1 MTASRILVEFA
12 SCVIDLDPR
21 PKGDFEASRPNLPS
35 FTASWPAVSE
45 ERLRLIRQQALET
58 TLMVTSVQ
66 AASVYLSDMTEEQK
80 EKLAIEKGGNS
91 DKGSTPAKK
100 KSLDRRQGRQDL
112 RVSQDLAISERRN

>member
-21 PKGDFEASRPNLPS
+21 PKRDLDEVQPNLPS

-66 AASVYLSDMTEEQK
+66 AASVYLSDIMDEQK
-80 EKLAIEKGGNS
+80 EKLAIEKGGDT
-91 DKGSTPAKK
+91 DKRSTPAKK

-112 RVSQDLAISERRN
+112 RVSQDSTVL

>member
-21 PKGDFEASRPNLPS
+21 PKGDLDDSRANLPS
-35 FTASWPAVSE
+35 FTASWPGVSE
-45 ERLRLIRQQALET
+45 KRLRLIRQQALET

-66 AASVYLSDMTEEQK
+66 AAGVYLSDIMDEQK

-100 KSLDRRQGRQDL
+100 KNLDRRQGRQDL
-112 RVSQDLAISERRN
+112 RVSRNTALYS